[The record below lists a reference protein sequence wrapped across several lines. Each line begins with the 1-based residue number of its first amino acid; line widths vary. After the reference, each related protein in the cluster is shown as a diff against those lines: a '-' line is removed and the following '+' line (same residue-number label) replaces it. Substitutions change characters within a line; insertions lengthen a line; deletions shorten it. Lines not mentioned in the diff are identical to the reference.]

1 MKVAR
6 TQTEHVSHGI
16 RRVYNE
22 EEQEAD
28 PSEIKLASW
37 KADLRTVS
45 HLGEAQDKKKK
56 NKGKMA
62 VMVNRWRRFQNI
74 YCIEN
79 IGEIQLNVDFS

>member
-1 MKVAR
+1 MALGKFKMSKKSR
-6 TQTEHVSHGI
+6 KQTL
-16 RRVYNE
+16 
-22 EEQEAD
+22 QK
-28 PSEIKLASW
+28 IKLASW
-37 KADLRTVS
+37 KTDLRTVS